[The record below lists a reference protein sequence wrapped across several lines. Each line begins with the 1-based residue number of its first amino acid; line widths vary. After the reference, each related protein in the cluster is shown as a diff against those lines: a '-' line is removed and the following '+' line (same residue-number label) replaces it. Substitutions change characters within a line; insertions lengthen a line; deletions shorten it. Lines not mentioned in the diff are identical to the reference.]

1 MITKALFLSLLAVP
15 ALHAAD
21 DGFVSIFNGK
31 DLSGWKVNT
40 ENPGSFSVKDG
51 ELVIDGERAHLFYDG
66 ELGNHDFKNFEFKA
80 KVMTKPGANS
90 GLYFHT
96 VYQADGWPSKGY
108 ECQVN
113 NTHSDPKKTGG
124 LYAIKDNFDEV
135 AKDGEWFDYYIKVE
149 GKNITIKINGKTV
162 TEYTE
167 PADWTAPAS
176 MEGRKLSSG
185 TIGIQAHDPKSVI
198 HYKDIQLKVN
208 D

>member
-1 MITKALFLSLLAVP
+1 MITKTLLLSLLAVP
-15 ALHAAD
+15 ALACAE

-40 ENPGSFSVKDG
+40 EHPESVSVKDG
-51 ELVIDGERAHLFYDG
+51 ELVIAGERTHAFYDG
-66 ELGNHDFKNFEFKA
+66 EVGKHNFKNFELKA

-90 GLYFHT
+90 GIYFHT
-96 VYQADGWPSKGY
+96 EYQADGWPSKGY

-124 LYAIKDNFDEV
+124 LYAIKDNFEEV
-135 AKDGEWFDYYIKVE
+135 AKDNEWFDYYIKVE
-149 GKNITIKINGKTV
+149 GKQITIKINGRTV
-162 TEYTE
+162 SEFTE
-167 PADWTAPAS
+167 PEGWTPPQG

-185 TIGIQAHDPKSVI
+185 TLAIQAHDPKSVV
-198 HYKDIQLKVN
+198 HFKDIMLKVN